1 MNKIKNLFKSI
12 SNLFKKIPNL
22 FKGIVNLFHARSMST
37 QLIIT
42 IVLLFSSFFLLQS
55 LLNSQFFAQFYT
67 QQEFN
72 NIHTDLINY
81 IDDMNKEDSD
91 YYDLMYD
98 FTTNT
103 NAYTVVTSGDFRAYI
118 SSETDYSIVVKDS
131 TNNEIYTV
139 LIPNNT
145 YDYTIDENISLSLYV
160 YNTEFYSPA
169 TINTTSNIYNNS
181 SICTHEPCITV
192 NGKITE
198 IHKPN
203 NLNYMFA
210 DNNIVN
216 QELIKLSGDFIDI
229 GTHEYEYGY
238 WYKSVDGPFDTLIF
252 IHQLEW
258 DYIITIIPIENPQDI
273 ISIISTY
280 NYYVYMTAIVILFL
294 WSFRLSNIITKP
306 VRNIELVAK
315 EIANLNFN
323 VEAHEYNNKEN
334 ASLTRSINL
343 ISQNLKETLETLNNR
358 NEEMTKLYD
367 DQTKQV
373 TLKKQLVSSI
383 SHELKTPL
391 MIMQVTIQG
400 ILDGVVP
407 VEEQEGELL
416 NVVEEINKSSIMIQ
430 DMLQIYRL
438 DDAQSELD
446 ISEFSLSNCIH
457 LFIDDFDTVIKKHN
471 LQINLNIKKDI
482 IIEADNKLIK
492 RVISNFFTNAI
503 KYTPENQKIDIKINE
518 TKNQAYFE
526 LINYGANIDPINL
539 ENIWMPFFRGE
550 TENSSERLKTKGTG
564 IGLYL
569 VSEILKAHN
578 CNFGIENV
586 KDGVKSYFYIN
597 KKVE

>member
-1 MNKIKNLFKSI
+1 MNKLKS
-12 SNLFKKIPNL
+12 LFKKIPNI
-22 FKGIVNLFHARSMST
+22 FKSISNIFHERSMST

-55 LLNSQFFAQFYT
+55 ILNSQFFSKFYT

-72 NIHTDLINY
+72 NIHTDLIDY
-81 IDDMNKEDSD
+81 VDSMNEQDAD

-98 FTTNT
+98 FTTNA
-103 NAYTVVTSGDFRAYI
+103 NAYTVITSGDFRAYI
-118 SSETDYSIVVKDS
+118 SSDTNFSIDVIDS
-131 TNNEIYTV
+131 TNNETYKV

-145 YDYTIDENISLSLYV
+145 YNYTLNEDISMSLYV
-160 YNTEFYSPA
+160 YNEEFYSPA

-192 NGKITE
+192 TGKISE
-198 IHKPN
+198 INKPN

-210 DNNIVN
+210 DNSIVN

-229 GTHEYEYGY
+229 GAHEYEYGY
-238 WYKSVDGPFDTLIF
+238 WYKSVDGPFDTLVF
-252 IHQLEW
+252 IHELEW
-258 DYIITIIPIENPQDI
+258 DYIVTIIPIENPQDI
-273 ISIISTY
+273 ISIVSTY
-280 NYYVYMTAIVILFL
+280 NYYVYMTAIAVLFL
-294 WSFRLSNIITKP
+294 WSFRLSGIITKP
-306 VRNIELVAK
+306 VQSIELVAK
-315 EIANLNFN
+315 EISNLNFN
-323 VEAHEYNNKEN
+323 VEAHEYNNREN

-343 ISQNLKETLETLNNR
+343 ISKNLKETLETLNNR

-407 VEEQEGELL
+407 LEEQQSELL

-438 DDAQSELD
+438 DDAQSELEL
-446 ISEFSLSNCIH
+446 SEFSLSKCINI
-457 LFIDDFDTVIKKHN
+457 FIDEFDNIIKTHN
-471 LQINLNIKKDI
+471 LKINLNIKKDV

-503 KYTPENQKIDIKINE
+503 KYTPENQQIDITINE
-518 TKNQAYFE
+518 TKDQAYFE
-526 LINYGANIDPINL
+526 LINRGASIDPQNL

-550 TENSSERLKTKGTG
+550 QENANNRLKTKGTG

-578 CNFGIENV
+578 CNFGIQNV
-586 KDGVKSYFYIN
+586 EQGVKSYFYIN

>member
-1 MNKIKNLFKSI
+1 MNKTKSFFKKMPNVFKSV
-12 SNLFKKIPNL
+12 SNI
-22 FKGIVNLFHARSMST
+22 FHARSMST

-42 IVLLFSSFFLLQS
+42 IVLLFSSFFILQS
-55 LLNSQFFAQFYT
+55 VLNSQFFAKFYT

-72 NIHTDLINY
+72 NIHTDLIDY
-81 IDDMNKEDSD
+81 VDSMNEEDAD

-98 FTTNT
+98 FTTNE
-103 NAYTVVTSGDFRAYI
+103 NAYTVITSGDFRAYI
-118 SSETDYSIVVKDS
+118 SSNNNFSITVKDI
-131 TNNEIYTV
+131 TNNEIYKV

-145 YDYTIDENISLSLYV
+145 YDYSLDENISMSLYV
-160 YNTEFYSPA
+160 YNDEFYSPA
-169 TINTTSNIYNNS
+169 TINTTSNIFSNS
-181 SICTHEPCITV
+181 SICTHEPCITIT
-192 NGKITE
+192 GKITE
-198 IHKPN
+198 INKPN

-216 QELIKLSGDFIDI
+216 QELIKLSGNFIDI

-252 IHQLEW
+252 IHELEW
-258 DYIITIIPIENPQDI
+258 DYIVTIIPIENPQDI

-280 NYYVYMTAIVILFL
+280 NYYVYMTAIAILFL
-294 WSFRLSNIITKP
+294 WSFRLSSIITKP
-306 VRNIELVAK
+306 VQNIELVAK
-315 EIANLNFN
+315 EISNLNFN
-323 VEAHEYNNKEN
+323 VEAHEYNNREN

-343 ISQNLKETLETLNNR
+343 ISRNLKETLETLNNR
-358 NEEMTKLYD
+358 NLEMTRLYD

-373 TLKKQLVSSI
+373 SLKKQLVSSI

-400 ILDGVVP
+400 ILDGVIP
-407 VEEQEGELL
+407 EEDHQNELL

-438 DDAQSELD
+438 DDAQSELE
-446 ISEFSLSNCIH
+446 ISEFSLSNCIYV
-457 LFIDDFDTVIKKHN
+457 FIDEFDKVIKTHN
-471 LQINLNIKKDI
+471 LKINLNIKKDV

-503 KYTPENQKIDIKINE
+503 KYTPENQQIDIEISE
-518 TKNQAYFE
+518 TKDQAYFE
-526 LINYGANIDPINL
+526 LINHGAMIDPGNL

-550 TENSSERLKTKGTG
+550 TENTSNRLKTKGTG

-578 CNFGIENV
+578 CEFGIVNV
-586 KDGVKSYFYIN
+586 NQGVKSYFYIN

>member
-1 MNKIKNLFKSI
+1 MNKVKSFF
-12 SNLFKKIPNL
+12 NKLPNI
-22 FKGIVNLFHARSMST
+22 FKGISTIFHARSMST

-42 IVLLFSSFFLLQS
+42 IVLLFSSFFFLQS
-55 LLNSQFFAQFYT
+55 ILNSQFFGKFYT

-72 NIHTDLINY
+72 NIHTDLIDY
-81 IDDMNKEDSD
+81 VDSMNEEDAD
-91 YYDLMYD
+91 FYDLMYD
-98 FTTNT
+98 FTTNA
-103 NAYTVVTSGDFRAYI
+103 NAYTVITSGDFRPYI
-118 SSETDYSIVVKDS
+118 SSDTNFTIDVKDS
-131 TNNEIYTV
+131 TNNETYRV

-145 YDYTIDENISLSLYV
+145 YDYTIDENISMSLYV
-160 YNTEFYSPA
+160 YNEEFYSPA
-169 TINTTSNIYNNS
+169 TINTTGNIYSNS
-181 SICTHEPCITV
+181 SICTHETCILVT
-192 NGKITE
+192 GKITE
-198 IHKPN
+198 INKPD

-216 QELIKLSGDFIDI
+216 QELIKLSGNFIDI
-229 GTHEYEYGY
+229 GAYEYEYGY
-238 WYKSVDGPFDTLIF
+238 WYKSEDGPFDTLIF
-252 IHQLEW
+252 IHELEW
-258 DYIITIIPIENPQDI
+258 DYIVTIIPIENPQDI

-280 NYYVYMTAIVILFL
+280 NYYVYMTAIAILFL
-294 WSFRLSNIITKP
+294 WSFRLSSIITKP
-306 VRNIELVAK
+306 VQSIELVAK
-315 EIANLNFN
+315 EISNLNFN
-323 VEAHEYNNKEN
+323 VEAHEYNNREN

-343 ISQNLKETLETLNNR
+343 ISRNLKDTLATLNNR
-358 NEEMTKLYD
+358 NQEMTRLYD

-400 ILDGVVP
+400 ILDGVIP
-407 VEEQEGELL
+407 EEDQQSELL

-438 DDAQSELD
+438 DDAQSELE
-446 ISEFSLSNCIH
+446 ISEFSLSNCIYV
-457 LFIDDFDTVIKKHN
+457 FIEDFDNVIKNHN
-471 LQINLNIKKDI
+471 LKINLNVKKDVM
-482 IIEADNKLIK
+482 IEADNKLIK

-503 KYTPENQKIDIKINE
+503 KYTPENQQIDIEISE

-526 LINYGANIDPINL
+526 LINYGATIDPNNL

-550 TENSSERLKTKGTG
+550 PENTSNRLKTKGTG

-578 CNFGIENV
+578 CEFGIENV
-586 KDGVKSYFYIN
+586 KNGVKSYFYIN